1 MKQNNTISV
10 VMPVYNEAGCI
21 ERTLRHVIDFCSL
34 YSNYEFIFINDG
46 STDKTQE
53 ILTKTLGN
61 SCQYNI
67 SCISYSPN
75 KGKGYAVKIGVDFAN
90 GDYICYLDSDL
101 AYSLDNL
108 IILADKLEGM
118 DIVIGSRSQDKN
130 NQKVSLIRKIAGQIF
145 NYLSR
150 TILNLPF
157 TDMQAGIKGF
167 KKDVAKNLF
176 KRQFTSGFSFDV
188 ELIYLAWKW
197 GYSIGEIPV
206 VVLDTHLCK
215 KSKVN
220 LFKDSLKM
228 LVNLFQIQHNYSI
241 GKYE

>member
-1 MKQNNTISV
+1 
-10 VMPVYNEAGCI
+10 MPVYNEAGCI
-21 ERTLRHVIDFCSL
+21 EKTLRHVIGFCSL
-34 YSNYEFIFINDG
+34 YSNYEFIIVNDG

-53 ILTKTLGN
+53 ILTKVLGN
-61 SCQYNI
+61 VCKYNI
-67 SCISYSPN
+67 SCVSYSPN
-75 KGKGYAVKIGVDFAN
+75 QGKGYAVKTGVNFAN

-108 IILADKLEGM
+108 IILADKLENM
-118 DIVIGSRSQDKN
+118 DIVIGSRNQAKN
-130 NQKVSLIRKIAGQIF
+130 NQKVSLIRKIAGKSF

-150 TILNLPF
+150 IILNLPF

-176 KRQFTSGFSFDV
+176 KHQFTSGFSFDV

-206 VVLDTHLCK
+206 VVLDTHINK

-228 LVNLFQIQHNYSI
+228 LLNLFQIQYNYRI

>member
-1 MKQNNTISV
+1 MNQITSV
-10 VMPVYNEAGCI
+10 IMPMYNEAECI
-21 ERTLRHVIDFCSL
+21 ERTLRYVIDFCSF
-34 YSNYEFIFINDG
+34 YPNYEFIFVNDG
-46 STDKTQE
+46 STDRTQE
-53 ILTKTLGN
+53 ILTKILDN
-61 SCQYNI
+61 LCDYNI
-67 SCISYSPN
+67 SCVSYSPN
-75 KGKGYAVKIGVDFAN
+75 QGKGYAVKIGVDFAN

-108 IILADKLEGM
+108 IILTDKLEDM
-118 DIVIGSRSQDKN
+118 DVVIGSRSQAKN

-150 TILNLPF
+150 IILNLPF

-176 KRQFTSGFSFDV
+176 KHQFTSGFSFDV

-197 GYSIGEIPV
+197 GYIIGEIPV
-206 VVLDTHLCK
+206 VVLDSHINK

-228 LVNLFQIQHNYSI
+228 LLNLFKIQYNYRQ